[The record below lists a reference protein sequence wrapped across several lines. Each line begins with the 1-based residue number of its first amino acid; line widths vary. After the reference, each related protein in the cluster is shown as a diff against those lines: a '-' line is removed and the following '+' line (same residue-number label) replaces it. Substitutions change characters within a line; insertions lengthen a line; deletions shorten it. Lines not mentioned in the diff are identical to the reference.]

1 MLFSFVCLVQELV
14 MLSKAKHL
22 AMSLAVFPA
31 SPSARSFTFVQDD
44 KKDVQDGQA
53 GEKANPQ
60 SPVTSTSSFT
70 LMSLPFLL

>member
-31 SPSARSFTFVQDD
+31 KFLREILHIRS
-44 KKDVQDGQA
+44 G
-53 GEKANPQ
+53 
-60 SPVTSTSSFT
+60 
-70 LMSLPFLL
+70 